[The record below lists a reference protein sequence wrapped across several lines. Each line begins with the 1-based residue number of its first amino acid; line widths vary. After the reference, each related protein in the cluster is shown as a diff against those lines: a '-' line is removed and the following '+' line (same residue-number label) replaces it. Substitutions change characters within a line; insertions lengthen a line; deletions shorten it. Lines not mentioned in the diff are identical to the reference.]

1 MAIKAPIELY
11 RRSIPE
17 GLKTKD
23 LFFVALQE
31 RLAVI
36 KPKELNKNEIK
47 IVGYVDVEQGDFTG
61 IQKNCIYLGKGNDRI
76 PFDVYNKNSLK
87 IVGYIPVEGEN
98 AYIAVVKPMSPVFV
112 ILLENYFSRKGKR
125 SQRRK
130 NAFRAQRHRRDVMA
144 EKFDTES
151 KNDGILRKTYKDG
164 YAKFESSHGRVKK
177 EDKSNSYHCK
187 HPRERRRIEAANSKL
202 ADYMQ
207 SDICLDLYDSV
218 FDDDDDYDTYMGQ
231 LFYDNL
237 VYFLCE
243 ESGWSEEDLQ
253 GIGIVEMM
261 DIAYELGAGEK
272 LGINK
277 RTFAVPCNVRAYD
290 GHISVEWM
298 YDRLSSKA
306 KKLLAVCRSYIY
318 DDNTDW
324 DYSLDFNC

>member
-1 MAIKAPIELY
+1 MSTNNREFDFFALMASLEAHM
-11 RRSIPE
+11 
-17 GLKTKD
+17 LKD
-23 LFFVALQE
+23 PNVRDA
-31 RLAVI
+31 
-36 KPKELNKNEIK
+36 
-47 IVGYVDVEQGDFTG
+47 
-61 IQKNCIYLGKGNDRI
+61 
-76 PFDVYNKNSLK
+76 
-87 IVGYIPVEGEN
+87 
-98 AYIAVVKPMSPVFV
+98 SPSEA
-112 ILLENYFSRKGKR
+112 LENYFSRKGKR

-144 EKFDTES
+144 EKFDTTS

-277 RTFAVPCNVRAYD
+277 RTFLCMMR
-290 GHISVEWM
+290 IM
-298 YDRLSSKA
+298 FLM
-306 KKLLAVCRSYIY
+306 KKNLFAGIGKKSN
-318 DDNTDW
+318 D
-324 DYSLDFNC
+324 

>member
-1 MAIKAPIELY
+1 MSTNNREFDFFALMASLEAHM
-11 RRSIPE
+11 
-17 GLKTKD
+17 LKD
-23 LFFVALQE
+23 PNVRDA
-31 RLAVI
+31 
-36 KPKELNKNEIK
+36 
-47 IVGYVDVEQGDFTG
+47 
-61 IQKNCIYLGKGNDRI
+61 
-76 PFDVYNKNSLK
+76 
-87 IVGYIPVEGEN
+87 
-98 AYIAVVKPMSPVFV
+98 SPSEA
-112 ILLENYFSRKGKR
+112 LENYFSRKGKR

-144 EKFDTES
+144 EKFDTTSE
-151 KNDGILRKTYKDG
+151 NDGVLRKTYKDG

-207 SDICLDLYDSV
+207 YDICLDFYDSI

-237 VYFLCE
+237 VSFLCE